1 MINPFYTIELDIND
15 YNLLAL
21 NDFMRLF
28 IIQITSQILYYV
40 TRGNVELFS
49 AIFIEATT
57 YILLGVLAYWLLF
70 NNLVIFKNKKDVKD
84 ESYYQH
90 VYSKTI

>member
-1 MINPFYTIELDIND
+1 MINPFYTIELDMND

-28 IIQITSQILYYV
+28 IIQFTAQVLYCV

-49 AIFIEATT
+49 LIFIETTT
-57 YILLGVLAYWLLF
+57 YLLVGVLAYWLVF
-70 NNLVIFKNKKDVKD
+70 NNLVIFKNNKDIKD
-84 ESYYQH
+84 SSYYQH
-90 VYSKTI
+90 VYSETM